1 MPRSRPTLHLFCG
14 KIASGKSTLA
24 ACLARRPRTVL
35 ISEDR
40 WLKALYDDELTTGA
54 DYMRASTRL
63 QGALGPHVADLLRA
77 GVSVVL
83 DAPANTHAQR
93 AWLRDLIRATEC
105 PHRLHLLTP
114 PDAVLLERLRA
125 RNASGTHPF
134 TVSEEMFHRFARAF
148 DPPAPDEGFFVI
160 PHGQQA

>member
-1 MPRSRPTLHLFCG
+1 MPRSRPTLHAFCG
-14 KIASGKSTLA
+14 KIAAGKSTLA

-40 WLKALYDDELTTGA
+40 WLKALYGDELATGA
-54 DYMRASTRL
+54 DYLRASARL
-63 QGALGPHVADLLRA
+63 QTALGPHVTDLLRA

-83 DAPANTHAQR
+83 DAPANTRAQR
-93 AWLRDLIRATEC
+93 EWLRDLIRATDC
-105 PHRLHLLTP
+105 PHRLHLLDL

-134 TVSEEMFHRFARAF
+134 TVSDAMFHRFARHFA
-148 DPPAPDEGFFVI
+148 PPAPDEGFFVI
-160 PHGQQA
+160 RHGQQA